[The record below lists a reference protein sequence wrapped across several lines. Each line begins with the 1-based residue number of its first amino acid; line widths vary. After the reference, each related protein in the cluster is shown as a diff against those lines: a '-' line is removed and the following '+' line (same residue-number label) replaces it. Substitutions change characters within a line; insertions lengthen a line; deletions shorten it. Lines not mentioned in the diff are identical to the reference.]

1 MIIERWEVKL
11 SKCNQNVGGYSVL
24 SGNLKE
30 NIKLGRRAQKYL
42 KELRNLQL
50 KPLKIG
56 GYENCGTI
64 NGEEYFLEVIHITSG
79 RQK

>member
-30 NIKLGRRAQKYL
+30 NIKTGKTSTKIFERAK
-42 KELRNLQL
+42 KFA
-50 KPLKIG
+50 
-56 GYENCGTI
+56 T
-64 NGEEYFLEVIHITSG
+64 
-79 RQK
+79 